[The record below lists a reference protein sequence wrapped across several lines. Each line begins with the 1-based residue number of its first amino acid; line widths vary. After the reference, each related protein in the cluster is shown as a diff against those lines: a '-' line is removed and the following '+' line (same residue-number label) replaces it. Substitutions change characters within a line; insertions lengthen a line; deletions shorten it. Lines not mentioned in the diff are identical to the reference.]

1 MILHRWP
8 WGKVVATTLDWR
20 PWETVVVAVVVSVVV
35 VMIIE
40 YLSFFQ
46 TVVVVMILDYLSFF
60 QFVVVVVVFDVFRRQ
75 ST

>member
-1 MILHRWP
+1 M
-8 WGKVVATTLDWR
+8 
-20 PWETVVVAVVVSVVV
+20 AVVVSVVV